1 MCLEIELGEDP
12 EPGETEG
19 NGGIGA
25 EPPGGKHLRH
35 LEQLTPLIPKLEVRS
50 GFGTW
55 RARGEAL
62 PSAAC
67 RPVLLLLLDLL
78 LLLLLLLW
86 LLLLLLLL
94 LLEKGIL

>member
-19 NGGIGA
+19 NGWIGA

-55 RARGEAL
+55 
-62 PSAAC
+62 
-67 RPVLLLLLDLL
+67 
-78 LLLLLLLW
+78 
-86 LLLLLLLL
+86 
-94 LLEKGIL
+94 